1 MPSAENKDKSPET
14 KSPFPPDGAWFDRA
28 LCGMF
33 FHWGPFS
40 VAARGEWVMN
50 RELIGPQEYDRNYIE
65 PWKAE
70 HFDADAWMQAAVDL
84 GAEYVVLVTRH
95 HDGFA
100 LWDSEVNPHNSV
112 RLGPKFDVVAAFA
125 EAARR
130 RGLRI
135 GFYYSTANWIHPD
148 YPGAHYRD
156 WPEDDAWESD
166 AQRERFQAYCRAE
179 LKELFT
185 RYGSIDYLWY
195 DGGFPENVRDPSWN
209 EMVRELQ
216 PGILINNRNGPADVT
231 ICEQG
236 IRRETPEGR
245 WEACFTLNRNWG
257 YHSLD
262 DDYKSPLELVEMLIQ
277 TATGG
282 GNLLLNIGPR
292 GDGSIPEA
300 SLELARS
307 FGQWIRSHRDLL
319 DGAEPS
325 EFGWNNSAL
334 VTVADN
340 SVFLHFSRLP
350 EGSFC
355 WAETET
361 PLEAVRIWPQAKPL
375 PFEQNGPRIRIDGL
389 SASMEAGCVTTIE
402 LAFRSKPKPRTE
414 QTTFWIPD

>member
-1 MPSAENKDKSPET
+1 MSGSDRRPAPAPE
-14 KSPFPPDGAWFDRA
+14 SGWFDRA

-33 FHWGPFS
+33 FHWGPYS

-50 RELIGPQEYDRNYIE
+50 RELIDPDAYRREYIE
-65 PWKAE
+65 PWRAE
-70 HFDADAWMQAAVDL
+70 RFDPDAWMQAAVDL
-84 GAEYVVLVTRH
+84 GATYVVLVTRH

-100 LWDSEVNPHNSV
+100 LWDSEVNPHNAV
-112 RLGPKFDVVAAFA
+112 RCGPKRDVVAAFV
-125 EAARR
+125 EAARKR
-130 RGLRI
+130 DLRI
-135 GFYYSTANWIHPD
+135 GLYYSTANWIHPD

-156 WPEDDAWESD
+156 WPENEAWASD
-166 AQRERFQAYCRAE
+166 AHRERFQAYCRAE

-185 RYGSIDYLWY
+185 QYGAIDYLWY

-236 IRRETPEGR
+236 IRRETPEGL

-257 YHSLD
+257 YHRLD
-262 DDYKSPLELVEMLIQ
+262 DDYKSPFELAEMLTR
-277 TATGG
+277 TAVGG

-300 SLELARS
+300 SLERVQA
-307 FGQWIRSHRDLL
+307 FGQWIRAHREVLL
-319 DGAEPS
+319 RAEPS
-325 EFGWNNSAL
+325 DFGWNNSAL
-334 VTVADN
+334 VTCAGN

-350 EGSFC
+350 EGRFC

-361 PLEAVRIWPQAKPL
+361 PLEAVRLWPDGQRLAFK
-375 PFEQNGPRIRIDGL
+375 QTGPRIVIEGL
-389 SASMEAGCVTTIE
+389 SASKETGAVTTIE
-402 LAFRSKPKPRTE
+402 LAFAAKPTPRTE